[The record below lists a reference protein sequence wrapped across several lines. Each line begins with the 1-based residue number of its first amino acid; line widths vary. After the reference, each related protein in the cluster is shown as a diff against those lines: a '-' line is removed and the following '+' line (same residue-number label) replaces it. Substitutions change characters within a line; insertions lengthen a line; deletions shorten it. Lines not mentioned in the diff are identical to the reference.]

1 MDIRYFLDKKVGWPL
16 LRMGRCWPDLRD
28 AGLAVRAA
36 RNVVWVELFSDDAW
50 GKLKQAKK
58 CRRECFREFLGIEKS
73 K

>member
-1 MDIRYFLDKKVGWPL
+1 MDIRYFLDRKVGLAL
-16 LRMGRCWPDLRD
+16 LRMGLRWQDLRD

-36 RNVVWVELFSDDAW
+36 RHVAWVEPFSDDAW
-50 GKLKQAKK
+50 AKLRQAKD